1 MAQRPVRRI
10 SRDEHRQRIHRRVRT
25 RVEGTPERPRLCVF
39 RSLNNIYAQLV
50 DDRLGRTLVSASS
63 LDKETRKQTK
73 GGGNIAAAKVVGKV
87 IAERAIAAGVSQVV
101 FDRGGYKYHGRVK
114 ALADAA
120 REAGLKF

>member
-1 MAQRPVRRI
+1 M
-10 SRDEHRQRIHRRVRT
+10 RIHRRVRT
-25 RVEGTPERPRLCVF
+25 RVEGTPQRPRLCVF

-50 DDRLGRTLVSASS
+50 DDRLGRTLASASS
-63 LDKETRKQTK
+63 NDKETRKLTK

-114 ALADAA
+114 SLADAA